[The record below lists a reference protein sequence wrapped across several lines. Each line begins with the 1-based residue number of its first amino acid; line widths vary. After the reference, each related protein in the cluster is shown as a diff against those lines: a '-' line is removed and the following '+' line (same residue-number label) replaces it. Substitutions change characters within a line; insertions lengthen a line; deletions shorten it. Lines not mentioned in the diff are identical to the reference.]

1 MSDLQQGIRGLEEKV
16 KARFVGNDSAVRVLA
31 LNLLHERST
40 ALIRAPRGRGK
51 STLMLL
57 FLRGIFG
64 DDFVVLSGASEIKRG
79 EVVARL
85 HIPSLEKEG
94 VERVMWSAFVRARGK
109 GIDEANRLNP
119 YTASNIYH
127 LLQFGEVWAY
137 GQRYVLGDFVLF
149 ANENPS
155 DPTTFVHP
163 PPFYDRFDVCVQLS
177 SLTLSD
183 KFKLQKMV
191 EEFEFLVD
199 SMPQVID
206 FDVLREARREVR
218 EVEVDV
224 DLLATVNVLVRDLQA
239 CVRGRD
245 VNRIKPPTLCE
256 GCHFTHEVCSSVR
269 EGPSERAILVLHNLL
284 KAKLWMGGKVTED
297 DIYAFAAYALAHRM
311 ESVRQDR
318 GVEELARLLRR
329 QRELNEERRARKQ
342 WAILSNLYKG
352 FNREL
357 YKLAAEVAVEDLVF
371 AEELM
376 RLEEKWIVEGL
387 VKPEESLRSRLMPDV
402 AAPL

>member
-1 MSDLQQGIRGLEEKV
+1 MKSLQVYVRKLEDEV
-16 KARFVGNDSAVRVLA
+16 RARFVGNDDVIRVLT

-57 FLRGIFG
+57 FLKGVFG
-64 DDFVVLSGASEIKRG
+64 EDFVVLSGASEIKRG

-85 HIPSLEKEG
+85 HIPSLEREG
-94 VERVMWSAFVRARGK
+94 VERVIWSAFVKARGK
-109 GIDEANRLNP
+109 GLDEVNRLNP

-137 GQRYVLGDFVLF
+137 GQRYLLGDFVLF
-149 ANENPS
+149 ANENPA

-183 KFKLQKMV
+183 KFRLQKLI
-191 EEFEFLVD
+191 EEHRSLVD
-199 SMPQVID
+199 SMPQVMD
-206 FDVLREARREVR
+206 FDTLKEIRKEVS

-224 DLLATVNVLVRDLQA
+224 DILATVNVLVRDLQA
-239 CVRGRD
+239 CIRGRD
-245 VNRIKPPTLCE
+245 GGRVKPPALCE
-256 GCHFTHEVCSSVR
+256 GCHFVHSICSSVR
-269 EGPSERAILVLHNLL
+269 EGPSERATLVLHNLL
-284 KAKLWMGGKVTED
+284 KAKTWLEGRTSEE
-297 DIYAFAAYALAHRM
+297 DIYRLASYVLPHRM
-311 ESVRQDR
+311 EVVRQDR
-318 GVEELARLLRR
+318 GSEELARLLRR

-342 WAILSNLYKG
+342 WAILENLMRS

-357 YKLAAEVAVEDLVF
+357 YKLAAEIAVEDLVF

-376 RLEEKWIVEGL
+376 KLEEDWINKGL
-387 VKPEESLRSRLMPDV
+387 LKHEESLRSRLMPD
-402 AAPL
+402 AAGA

>member
-1 MSDLQQGIRGLEEKV
+1 MSGLRDSIRKLEDEV
-16 KARFVGNDSAVRVLA
+16 KYRFVGNDEVIRVLT

-94 VERVMWSAFVRARGK
+94 VERVIWSAFVRARGK

-127 LLQFGEVWAY
+127 LLQFGEIWAY

-149 ANENPS
+149 ANENPA

-177 SLTLSD
+177 SLPLSD
-183 KFKLQKMV
+183 KFKLQKLV
-191 EEFEFLVD
+191 SSYGSIVD

-206 FDVLREARREVR
+206 FDTLQAARKEVK
-218 EVEVDV
+218 EIEVDV
-224 DLLATVNVLVRDLQA
+224 DLLATLNVLIRDLQS
-239 CVRGRD
+239 CIRNRD
-245 VNRIKPPTLCE
+245 ASRVKPPALCE
-256 GCHFTHEVCSSVR
+256 GCHFVHGICSSIR
-269 EGPSERAILVLHNLL
+269 EGPSERATLVLYNLL
-284 KAKLWMGGKVTED
+284 KAKAWMDGKVTED
-297 DIYAFAAYALAHRM
+297 DIYQLAPYVLTHRL
-311 ESVRQDR
+311 ELVRQDR
-318 GVEELARLLRR
+318 APSELVKILQR
-329 QRELNEERRARKQ
+329 QRELSEERRARKQ
-342 WAILSNLYKG
+342 WAILNSLYKS
-352 FNREL
+352 FNKEL
-357 YKLAAEVAVEDLVF
+357 YKLASEIAAEDLVF
-371 AEELM
+371 AEEVM
-376 RLEEKWIVEGL
+376 KLEQGWILAGL
-387 VKPEESLRSRLMPDV
+387 LKPEETLKARLTPD
-402 AAPL
+402 AAY